1 MEKRLLGIIL
11 SILGIIGLI
20 IAAVNFI
27 NGGSGSHHFRAIL
40 AYGIL
45 GVLFFTQASVLF
57 ELQRTNLPDWLLV
70 NTHVTI

>member
-45 GVLFFTQASVLF
+45 GVLFFTAGVSLV
-57 ELQRTNLPDWLLV
+57 RTTTDKPS
-70 NTHVTI
+70 